1 MRQHS
6 KNRINMLKAS
16 PLSLSTGELS
26 WMGGPC
32 SQPALGACSTTVADT
47 TSESQMTEQE
57 RQRTIDFILRSQG
70 DAVIRQERWEERME
84 ERVGRWEER
93 FERDMEKLR
102 AEVREFAKAAHETL
116 KATEKLARENR
127 EHERRI

>member
-1 MRQHS
+1 
-6 KNRINMLKAS
+6 
-16 PLSLSTGELS
+16 
-26 WMGGPC
+26 
-32 SQPALGACSTTVADT
+32 
-47 TSESQMTEQE
+47 MTEQE
-57 RQRTIDFILRSQG
+57 RQRTIDFILRSQA

-127 EHERRI
+127 EHERRIRKLEKSEKRTTRRFEGMRDILQILQRLEAHSAKRLDQLEKR